1 MFRRARELINNIVQ
15 TRGGPRDAGPPSV
28 ESLGGQHNVGIDLT
42 LAPNVRIIIFS
53 YTVSVIFTP
62 TLLARLKL

>member
-1 MFRRARELINNIVQ
+1 LINNIVQ

-42 LAPNVRIIIFS
+42 LAPNVRKQYSLALPPYFFNIFPS
-53 YTVSVIFTP
+53 F
-62 TLLARLKL
+62 

>member
-1 MFRRARELINNIVQ
+1 MNIVQ

-42 LAPNVRIIIFS
+42 LAPNV
-53 YTVSVIFTP
+53 SVKFLKW
-62 TLLARLKL
+62 TLDANY